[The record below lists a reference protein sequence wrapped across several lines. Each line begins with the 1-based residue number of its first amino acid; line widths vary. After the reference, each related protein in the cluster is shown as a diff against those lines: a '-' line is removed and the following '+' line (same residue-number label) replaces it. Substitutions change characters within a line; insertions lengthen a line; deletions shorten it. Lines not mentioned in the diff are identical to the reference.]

1 MPFFVL
7 SPLPPGQTGTLAQ
20 YTRRPLT
27 KSHFFGARTGSRKI
41 PALITLAGVRFQ
53 YPHRN
58 VTWPP
63 VVCQRGRPPVKEVC
77 PQNKPCRNTTAFHL
91 GPPGRPCR
99 QFAGRPY
106 PNVNCFVSVFG
117 RAVLSASFCRKTVKF
132 FCLAALP
139 APFFRTT
146 VGKTV
151 VFLISIFAVSRK
163 LS

>member
-77 PQNKPCRNTTAFHL
+77 PQNKPCRNTLRSIETDQFNPAAKLALILCTALDKKLKELFY
-91 GPPGRPCR
+91 
-99 QFAGRPY
+99 FA
-106 PNVNCFVSVFG
+106 
-117 RAVLSASFCRKTVKF
+117 
-132 FCLAALP
+132 
-139 APFFRTT
+139 
-146 VGKTV
+146 
-151 VFLISIFAVSRK
+151 
-163 LS
+163 